1 MGKQIPKRDH
11 FGIHQKIENITLEML
26 ELIISAALQ
35 DRNNKI
41 NLLNSARIKIEVLKR
56 IVRTAYELNIIKQ
69 NKYLELENDLIEIS
83 KMANGWIRYLTKS
96 P

>member
-1 MGKQIPKRDH
+1 LD
-11 FGIHQKIENITLEML
+11 
-26 ELIISAALQ
+26 LIISVSFEAK
-35 DRNNKI
+35 DRKYS
-41 NLLNSARIKIEVLKR
+41 LLNSARIKIEVLKR